1 MSTDYVPVNISKK
14 LFDEI
19 QKRVS
24 ESHGEF
30 KNVEEYIE
38 FVLSEVLKEEE
49 TENVSTPE
57 DEEERKG
64 RVKKLSHI

>member
-1 MSTDYVPVNISKK
+1 VSTDYVPVNISKK

-57 DEEERKG
+57 DEEERKD
-64 RVKKLSHI
+64 RLKKLSYI